1 MANKRTYDKTT
12 RRIEVREKGDQMTT
26 DEVVKEEESKTTK
39 VVGGST
45 VEHPQPQQQKITR
58 NPNKEDN
65 YANYDKVWF
74 LFLQLFTFGLVSFS
88 FFYVI
93 FVLTRS
99 LI

>member
-1 MANKRTYDKTT
+1 
-12 RRIEVREKGDQMTT
+12 MTT

-65 YANYDKVWF
+65 
-74 LFLQLFTFGLVSFS
+74 
-88 FFYVI
+88 
-93 FVLTRS
+93 
-99 LI
+99 